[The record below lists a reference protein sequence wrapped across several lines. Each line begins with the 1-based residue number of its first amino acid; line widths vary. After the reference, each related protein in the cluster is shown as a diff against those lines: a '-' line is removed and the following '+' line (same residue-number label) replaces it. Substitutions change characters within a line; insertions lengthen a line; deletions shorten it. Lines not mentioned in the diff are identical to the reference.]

1 MALLAVAEAQQGN
14 ITALTENFA
23 VVNHQTELLVSG
35 MGQLLEGI
43 TEFRADMAE
52 LKELTQQQGDRI
64 ERIAQ
69 TFEMQAETRN
79 QDASRLIQ
87 ADQHLIQTG
96 LGVSSL
102 THLRIFSSICHS
114 QYFRRTSSL

>member
-1 MALLAVAEAQQGN
+1 MDNIDSRLAALLAVAETQQGD
-14 ITALTENFA
+14 ITALTENIA
-23 VVNHQTELLVSG
+23 AGNHQTELLVSG

-69 TFEMQAETRN
+69 TFESQAETTARLVRIVEQLLSSRN
-79 QDASRLIQ
+79 E
-87 ADQHLIQTG
+87 
-96 LGVSSL
+96 
-102 THLRIFSSICHS
+102 
-114 QYFRRTSSL
+114 